1 MVQYGFVMCKY
12 TLVVISPSEMDEIA
26 KIGLEAFQT
35 PHRTHLEAMYR
46 SKIYRMFYNNGNL
59 INAIIGHKY
68 R

>member
-46 SKIYRMFYNNGNL
+46 SEKYAIFY
-59 INAIIGHKY
+59 IMVT
-68 R
+68 